1 MLDVDSFKA
10 INDTHGHP
18 IGDRVLLC
26 AAMWL
31 SKSLRQSDFIAR
43 YGGEEFAVIL
53 SDTTAVEVERRLT
66 EILNDIAMRSFEY
79 DAGAETR
86 VVKFSLSCGAAGTRA
101 RATPTEKFG
110 RSAPTDALYEAKR
123 SGRGGVVIKKR
134 SLLAGL
140 KVRTSI

>member
-86 VVKFSLSCGAAGTRA
+86 VVKFSLSCGAAELVPGDSDEELLKRA
-101 RATPTEKFG
+101 D
-110 RSAPTDALYEAKR
+110 DALYEAKR

-140 KVRTSI
+140 KARTSI